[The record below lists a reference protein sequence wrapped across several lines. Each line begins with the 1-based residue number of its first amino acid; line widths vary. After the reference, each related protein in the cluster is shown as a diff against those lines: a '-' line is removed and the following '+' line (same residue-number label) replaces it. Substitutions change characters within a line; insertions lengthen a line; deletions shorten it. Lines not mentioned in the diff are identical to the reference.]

1 MRRALFAAALLVAA
15 LAAHAASPVAF
26 VADIRGN
33 ATIEGN
39 GRLTFLAELA
49 TGTRLLL
56 GTGAAATITF
66 AATGAEYAIEGP
78 GEFAIGIGDVKAADK
93 NTAAPK
99 RRAVTTL
106 GDLGVVSRISRTA
119 TASLR
124 MRGLAP
130 TPDPAALEYP
140 VDTRI
145 SMLQPTLRAR
155 GIPAESRI
163 TIRDGTGK
171 SVWSGPVGPVQRD
184 GTRVGVKLAPAT
196 RYAWEITTPR
206 GTLGPAGFETLPA
219 DALARVEKSRAKGK
233 TFSERVVGA
242 ILLQELGATQDAREA
257 WEELSRERPDLPELA
272 ALAR

>member
-1 MRRALFAAALLVAA
+1 MRLALAGVLLATA
-15 LAAHAASPVAF
+15 LAAQAASPVAF

-39 GRLTFLAELA
+39 GRLTFLTELA

-66 AATGAEYAIEGP
+66 AASGAEFAIEGP
-78 GEFAIGIGDVKAADK
+78 GEFAIGIGDVKADK
-93 NTAAPK
+93 GAAPPK
-99 RRAVTTL
+99 RRAVSAL
-106 GDLGVVSRISRTA
+106 GDLGVVSRVSRTA

-140 VDTRI
+140 VNTRI
-145 SMLQPTLRAR
+145 FSLQPTLRAR
-155 GIPAESRI
+155 GVSADSRV
-163 TIRDGTGK
+163 TILDGAGK
-171 SVWSGPVGPVQRD
+171 SVWSGPVLPQ
-184 GTRVGVKLAPAT
+184 GTRVGVKLAPAS
-196 RYAWEITTPR
+196 RYGWSITTSR
-206 GTLGPAGFETLPA
+206 GALGPAYFETLPA
-219 DALARVEKSRAKGK
+219 QAIARVEKSRGKDK
-233 TFSERVVGA
+233 TFPERVVGA

-272 ALAR
+272 ALAN